1 MLGAVFDKRGGVI
14 AIPLGLLF
22 GQQYLINAVPALAD
36 VMPWG
41 LALPIGGEITT
52 SIAASLMLGNT
63 PLTVAPVVTV
73 AVATVL
79 FVVVA
84 IWRFR
89 EVEL

>member
-1 MLGAVFDKRGGVI
+1 
-14 AIPLGLLF
+14 
-22 GQQYLINAVPALAD
+22 
-36 VMPWG
+36 
-41 LALPIGGEITT
+41 
-52 SIAASLMLGNT
+52 MLGNT